1 LGAVLRGKEYLMF
14 KQLAIYLLFTA
25 GAFAQQQP
33 HFGEK
38 INVNVVLI
46 DAVVTDSRGN
56 QILGLNRDDFLV
68 TENGV
73 PQTVQSVDYFTN
85 RQLLSA
91 REGNAPFKAERVRDD
106 RYFVFFFDK
115 PNGAAFFDRL
125 ARARRAAADFVDKEM
140 KPGDRVAVVAH
151 DVRLKIYSDFTS
163 DKTQLK
169 HALQEA
175 ASFGLG
181 LDRAADGTG
190 PSILRNLDRSTLID
204 RTGTVYEA
212 LDVLGDAMRP
222 IQARKDVVL
231 FSIGIV
237 EPGEDIRGGMVINT
251 SRFYDPMIG
260 ALNRAD
266 VTVYT
271 INLLESPDQPQFV
284 HQTLQRIA
292 SDTNGQYFQFNTSF
306 EPALRQIEK
315 LTNGYYLISYATRKA
330 AGERGFQ
337 KVNVAVKN
345 ADFRVRARRGYTLGD

>member
-1 LGAVLRGKEYLMF
+1 MF
-14 KQLAIYLLFTA
+14 KQLAICLLFTA

-33 HFGEK
+33 QFGEK

-56 QILGLNRDDFLV
+56 QILGLDRNDFLV

-85 RQLLSA
+85 RQLLSSP
-91 REGNAPFKAERVRDD
+91 ESNAPFKAERVRDD

-115 PNGAAFFDRL
+115 PTGAAFFDRV
-125 ARARRAAADFVDKEM
+125 ARARRAAAEFVDKEM

-169 HALQEA
+169 QALQEA
-175 ASFGLG
+175 ATFGRG
-181 LDRAADGTG
+181 LDRTTEATA
-190 PSILRNLDRSTLID
+190 PSILRNLDRETLIG

-212 LDVLGDAMRP
+212 LQLLGDAMRP
-222 IQARKDVVL
+222 IQARKDVIL

-237 EPGEDIRGGMVINT
+237 EPGEDVRGGMIINT

-266 VTVYT
+266 VTVYP
-271 INLLESPDQPQFV
+271 INLLDSPDQPQFV

-292 SDTNGQYFQFNTSF
+292 SETNGQYFQFNTSF
-306 EPALRQIEK
+306 TPALRQIEK
-315 LTNGYYLISYATRKA
+315 LTNGYYLISYATQKV
-330 AGERGFQ
+330 AGEHGFQ